1 MNIFSNHSPAY
12 GLAAPTGTTREFT
25 AIFAN
30 DLAELWENLEQRAV
44 AYGLA
49 GACTYFSTPQDYAA
63 LIAGCRPE
71 EIIYYAPDMAGTPA
85 GRVAL
90 NAILLQYLEKQ
101 RDVLTIERDRIITE
115 MVRGGA
121 TKAEVAR
128 MAGISR
134 QRIDQIVKQGA

>member
-1 MNIFSNHSPAY
+1 MNFFPSPSPAY
-12 GLAAPTGTTREFT
+12 GLAAPTGTTREVT
-25 AIFAN
+25 TIFAN
-30 DLAELWENLEQRAV
+30 NLAELWEHLEIQAE

-49 GACTYFSTPQDYAA
+49 GTCAHFSTPQDYAA

-71 EIIYYAPDMAGTPA
+71 EIIYYAPDMVDTPA

-90 NAILLQYLEKQ
+90 NAVLLQYLEKQ

-115 MVRGGA
+115 MVRGGS